1 MTGKFEVVYWAENEA
16 EAVVVLSMFEQ
27 YGIPAKKLR
36 ESYGAMNNLSF
47 GIFGEIA
54 IAVEHEHV
62 REAEALILSMEDE
75 ISQRESEEG
84 FFEEEEASSDENSD
98 MDEDDPAGD

>member
-1 MTGKFEVVYWAENEA
+1 
-16 EAVVVLSMFEQ
+16 
-27 YGIPAKKLR
+27 
-36 ESYGAMNNLSF
+36 MNNLSF

-84 FFEEEEASSDENSD
+84 FFKDETTTEAGHSEEDPDEPSGN
-98 MDEDDPAGD
+98 